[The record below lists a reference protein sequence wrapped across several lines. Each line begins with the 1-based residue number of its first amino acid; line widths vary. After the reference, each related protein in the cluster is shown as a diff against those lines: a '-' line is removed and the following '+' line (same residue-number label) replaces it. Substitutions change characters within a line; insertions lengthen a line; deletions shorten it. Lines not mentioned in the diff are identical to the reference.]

1 MNFFES
7 DISGAKPSIAKT
19 LIVATAIFTFGCK
32 KPLHNEGANM
42 GEKPKVAVEVKN
54 DTHQEEVLKT
64 IPQLVK
70 TPNKVPKKVKL
81 EGETIDMVVG
91 PTAPLGYKGSR

>member
-1 MNFFES
+1 MKNKV
-7 DISGAKPSIAKT
+7 IRSIAKT
-19 LIVATAIFTFGCK
+19 LIVATAVFTFGCK

-54 DTHQEEVLKT
+54 DTHQEEMLKT

-70 TPNKVPKKVKL
+70 TPNKVPKKLK
-81 EGETIDMVVG
+81 GQTIDEATDPG
-91 PTAPLGYKGSR
+91 KNWLYKGSM